1 MGGPQGLHLISFNVV
16 DIYLL
21 HTIHVYDFR
30 ERALHMFRSESYW
43 LITTVSF
50 GTCLLLLSHH
60 FKDGV
65 GAVLLS
71 GIHIAQLKEPCKW
84 AGLQT
89 PASRRTLPQTQFAG
103 IAGVRLLH

>member
-1 MGGPQGLHLISFNVV
+1 MNKTNGQIRSLKVKRVTYFETEVLY
-16 DIYLL
+16 DI
-21 HTIHVYDFR
+21 R

-50 GTCLLLLSHH
+50 GTCL
-60 FKDGV
+60 
-65 GAVLLS
+65 
-71 GIHIAQLKEPCKW
+71 AQLKEPCKW